1 MKVLK
6 KYLRK
11 NLIYFLICILIF
23 SMAGIMSVFLAYIS
37 KMIIDTSTLKNISM
51 FRKTVILAVAFIV
64 LNFIIYVLRGY
75 FKSKYLKNIMFQV
88 NHDLFETLIR
98 RNITSFNRENS
109 SVYVSAFNN
118 DLKLLEKN
126 YFDNLLTIISDLSQF
141 IICLI
146 AIFTFQFYLAIIIVI
161 INIIAVFIPFFYG
174 KYLSKKQL
182 ISSKKFSDLNVRIK
196 DFFNSFEIIK
206 CFQVQDKVINK
217 FDDLELKYELSMQNF
232 RIFEGIISGFSTLSS
247 IGVSIVTMLISLYFV
262 INNKIT
268 IGEMMAIV
276 QLVNNVANPLGRI
289 SNEIPLLRSTKE
301 IEEKINHMLSFKN
314 SDSGIY
320 DLKDLN
326 TILLKKVSFSYD
338 GEKDILHNISFE
350 FKKGKKYAIVGSSG
364 SGKTTLVK
372 LVLKY
377 FNNYHGDILLNNVDI
392 RKIKINEIYN
402 NISIVHQ
409 NAPILN
415 DTLKNNILYYGSYDD
430 NIINDVIIKSG
441 LQELVNKLPKG
452 LDTLINENGNNISG
466 GEKQRI
472 SIARVLLRDTPFI
485 IYDEPT
491 SNLDSITSQEIDKIL
506 LSNNKGCLM
515 ITHKLNEELL
525 KQFDYIL
532 VLENGFLKEYGN
544 YNELINSKKYFYK
557 LLSYKKRKSSN

>member
-1 MKVLK
+1 
-6 KYLRK
+6 
-11 NLIYFLICILIF
+11 
-23 SMAGIMSVFLAYIS
+23 
-37 KMIIDTSTLKNISM
+37 
-51 FRKTVILAVAFIV
+51 
-64 LNFIIYVLRGY
+64 
-75 FKSKYLKNIMFQV
+75 
-88 NHDLFETLIR
+88 
-98 RNITSFNRENS
+98 
-109 SVYVSAFNN
+109 
-118 DLKLLEKN
+118 
-126 YFDNLLTIISDLSQF
+126 
-141 IICLI
+141 
-146 AIFTFQFYLAIIIVI
+146 
-161 INIIAVFIPFFYG
+161 
-174 KYLSKKQL
+174 
-182 ISSKKFSDLNVRIK
+182 
-196 DFFNSFEIIK
+196 
-206 CFQVQDKVINK
+206 
-217 FDDLELKYELSMQNF
+217 MQNF